1 MIGVEGDIMC
11 ACVIRGSCGV
21 EWVDDSGCG
30 PSCQL
35 YVYFVVISWIGT
47 IVVYLLVRV
56 ILGPITL

>member
-30 PSCQL
+30 PSC
-35 YVYFVVISWIGT
+35 
-47 IVVYLLVRV
+47 
-56 ILGPITL
+56 